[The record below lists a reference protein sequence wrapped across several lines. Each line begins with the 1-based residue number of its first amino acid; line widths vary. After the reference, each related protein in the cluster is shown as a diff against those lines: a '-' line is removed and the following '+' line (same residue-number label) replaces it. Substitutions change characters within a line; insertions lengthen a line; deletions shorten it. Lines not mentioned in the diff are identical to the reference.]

1 MKVYILPTSTL
12 NLTINLMKIK
22 KYLIKKTTTN
32 TIFTPHGLFQFHKNK
47 IMCVEIV
54 DVPCKKHNIDEVDFI
69 IDYSKTKFGE
79 ECLQLPVNH
88 IIEQITS
95 YEYTLRPGGQVH
107 FIAELINDTDNAA
120 AENIKDVYFLANDD
134 INLQILNEDIIS
146 FLGELNLC

>member
-1 MKVYILPTSTL
+1 
-12 NLTINLMKIK
+12 MKIK

-54 DVPCKKHNIDEVDFI
+54 DVPCKKHNIDEVEFI
-69 IDYSKTKFGE
+69 LDYSKTKFGE
-79 ECLQLPVNH
+79 ECLQLPVEH
-88 IIEQITS
+88 SVEQITS

-107 FIAELINDTDNAA
+107 FIVEFFNTDNAA

-146 FLGELNLC
+146 FLEELNLC